1 MGEGERKGREGKRKG
16 RRGAETF
23 AALSGSCD
31 ERDRAAAAPWSH
43 LRKEPAFLVPVKVP
57 RRQVDLDTVGESE
70 SRTPV
75 LSAWFKGLTAAV
87 QGAGV
92 SLYQVDQPPFVPRL
106 EKLGP
111 SSLLPTRDAPWR
123 SYHLRDSQKVST
135 VEE

>member
-1 MGEGERKGREGKRKG
+1 MGEGERKGRQRKRKG
-16 RRGAETF
+16 RRQAETF

-92 SLYQVDQPPFVPRL
+92 SLYQVDQLPFFP
-106 EKLGP
+106 
-111 SSLLPTRDAPWR
+111 DWR
-123 SYHLRDSQKVST
+123 SWGQAHCCQPEMPPGGLIT
-135 VEE
+135 